1 MWMTWILVL
10 GFALGWLLALPS
22 AQPSSTP
29 AVAAPTKP
37 TSVDPTLDVAKGTL
51 DSVLKGTPSAWLI
64 SLAQW
69 TANATQDKLI
79 ESLAPPPSSLTP
91 LEWRV
96 LLIRWAEFDPEHFIE
111 NAMGLVNVDAPYS
124 EDLVWSILAEVDLK
138 LAAVQAKAK
147 KHIIKAQDRD
157 SDDPAGMV
165 AWLESTELDQQ
176 TRENLLP
183 GAYKSWIK
191 KDRVAA
197 MQSIDALPDNDFKKK
212 LMAVAA
218 GVWAHKDPDAAYAW
232 AMEITEFDIYY
243 RPVVLR
249 GIFDALQEEG
259 GRDAA
264 WNFLKAHSDPFPI
277 DLKSASPDKGSF
289 YANIRNII
297 QRAAYTDPGA
307 VIAWIG
313 TLKDPGDQGRMIRN
327 TTALSIHLTDPNPW
341 IALLPEGRARETLA
355 AQIIGRHHSHVKDQ
369 IAQVQALE
377 SADRVRFLT
386 NILIGS
392 LFQPDGVAATFDQWK
407 HLADRDNVIDRTVKV
422 WAREY
427 PAAAT
432 AWLSEL
438 PEDLVSPTHFNIA

>member
-1 MWMTWILVL
+1 MTWILVL

-157 SDDPAGMV
+157 S
-165 AWLESTELDQQ
+165 
-176 TRENLLP
+176 
-183 GAYKSWIK
+183 
-191 KDRVAA
+191 
-197 MQSIDALPDNDFKKK
+197 
-212 LMAVAA
+212 
-218 GVWAHKDPDAAYAW
+218 
-232 AMEITEFDIYY
+232 
-243 RPVVLR
+243 
-249 GIFDALQEEG
+249 
-259 GRDAA
+259 
-264 WNFLKAHSDPFPI
+264 
-277 DLKSASPDKGSF
+277 
-289 YANIRNII
+289 
-297 QRAAYTDPGA
+297 
-307 VIAWIG
+307 
-313 TLKDPGDQGRMIRN
+313 
-327 TTALSIHLTDPNPW
+327 
-341 IALLPEGRARETLA
+341 
-355 AQIIGRHHSHVKDQ
+355 
-369 IAQVQALE
+369 
-377 SADRVRFLT
+377 
-386 NILIGS
+386 
-392 LFQPDGVAATFDQWK
+392 
-407 HLADRDNVIDRTVKV
+407 
-422 WAREY
+422 
-427 PAAAT
+427 
-432 AWLSEL
+432 
-438 PEDLVSPTHFNIA
+438 